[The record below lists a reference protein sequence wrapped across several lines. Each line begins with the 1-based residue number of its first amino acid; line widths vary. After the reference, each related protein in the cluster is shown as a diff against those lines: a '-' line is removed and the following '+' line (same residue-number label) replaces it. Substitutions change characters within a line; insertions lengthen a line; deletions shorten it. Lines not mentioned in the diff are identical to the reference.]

1 MFACGRRKR
10 SSEEREKL
18 GVAGYILALDPRSR
32 WNSRVFSPVR
42 LPKCSQG
49 IWFLPSRESGSRDV
63 SFILNQSWRV
73 HVAAVIRHFSKIY
86 KELLQLNIKQT
97 IQLKIGRRTD

>member
-1 MFACGRRKR
+1 MFACGRRNR
-10 SSEEREKL
+10 SSEEREREKL
-18 GVAGYILALDPRSR
+18 GVADFILALGPGSR

-49 IWFLPSRESGSRDV
+49 IWFLPSRKSGSRGV

-73 HVAAVIRHFSKIY
+73 PVAAVIRHFSKI
-86 KELLQLNIKQT
+86 
-97 IQLKIGRRTD
+97 